1 MSRFS
6 RATLSRIA
14 PAATILL
21 LAAAAPP
28 RDVEALLRE
37 ADLAYENHDYAR
49 AAELY
54 ERAEDRATDPGQVA
68 LNRAAAKYRLAQAG
82 GGADELLEAEQLYR
96 SCTGTGDPRRPRALY
111 GLGNCLLLK
120 SGDRDL
126 AAVRSAIDCFEQCL
140 SGEAAD
146 ERLADDA
153 RHNLERARLLVLQIQ
168 SSKRNADEPPPGGD
182 TPPDPRP
189 PDRPPPDSPDPT
201 RGPGDKPDPNAGPG
215 ARKLDPG
222 QAPRGTEETSPGKG
236 NLPPIADQSDPAPLP
251 PKEAAEHLEQAA
263 RKITE
268 ERMLHRQRSARPPAP
283 GVRDW

>member
-1 MSRFS
+1 
-6 RATLSRIA
+6 
-14 PAATILL
+14 

-37 ADLAYENHDYAR
+37 ADLAYAGHDYAR
-49 AAELY
+49 AADLY
-54 ERAEDRATDPGQVA
+54 EQAEDRATDPGLVA

-82 GGADELLEAEQLYR
+82 GGADDLLEAEQLYR
-96 SCTGTGDPRRPRALY
+96 CCTSTGDPRRPRALY

-126 AAVRSAIDCFEQCL
+126 AAVRSAIACFEQCL
-140 SGEAAD
+140 AD
-146 ERLADDA
+146 PAIDEPLAGHA

-182 TPPDPRP
+182 TPPETHP
-189 PDRPPPDSPDPT
+189 PDRPPDAPDPT
-201 RGPGDKPDPNAGPG
+201 RGMGDRPDPNAGPG
-215 ARKLDPG
+215 ARKPEPG
-222 QAPRGTEETSPGKG
+222 RAPQGTDETSPGKG

-263 RKITE
+263 RRISE
-268 ERMLHRQRSARPPAP
+268 ERMQHRQRSARPPAP